1 MNIEEK
7 FNEVNDKFQLLRFE
21 KIKLE
26 EEYLDTNTIELEMAF
41 NNGQLNILRK
51 LMTKE

>member
-7 FNEVNDKFQLLRFE
+7 FNEVNDKFQTLRRK
-21 KIKLE
+21 KI
-26 EEYLDTNTIELEMAF
+26 EYDKETLDTGLLELEIAF
-41 NNGQLNILRK
+41 NNGQMNILRK